1 MNVKTAMTLI
11 KKFKMLICGPVLL
24 NYALPLLMVYLVAG
38 TVAQKY
44 IGLYDSTKIF
54 FSAPLIWLGPVP
66 LPGVPLVL
74 ALIFLNLSCK
84 LIFKSPWH
92 KQKAGTLI
100 THIGAMFLLIGGLFT
115 ALYSH
120 EGYMAI
126 SPAQPQSQVT
136 DYHIRELLIRNEA
149 GDVIYRVDHREL
161 SAGQF
166 ISLPGS
172 AARIKIIE
180 HCRNCKITARE
191 EADSAYEFVGMA
203 QHMSLSADRLSNED
217 EKNMAGLLFAFIAE
231 ASPETIPAFVLIEDV
246 PNNPE
251 IKSGGTSYYF
261 SLGRQK
267 RELPF
272 QVELIQFKREMHPG
286 TAMAKA
292 YSSRVRIIDGEARW
306 ESLISMNEPLRYKGY
321 TFFQS
326 SFLQSDTGEVSVL
339 SVVWNAGRAFPYI
352 SGITMCL
359 GLILHLFLGF
369 RCKAGKAGKGHA

>member
-1 MNVKTAMTLI
+1 MMTAMILI
-11 KKFKMLICGPVLL
+11 KKFKMLISGPVLL
-24 NYALPLLMVYLVAG
+24 NYALPLLMVYLVSG

-54 FSAPLIWLGPVP
+54 FSAPFIWLGPVP

-74 ALIFLNLSCK
+74 ALIFINLSCK

-100 THIGAMFLLIGGLFT
+100 THIGAMFLLLGGLFT

-120 EGYMAI
+120 EGYMAL
-126 SPAQPQSQVT
+126 SPMQPQSKVT
-136 DYHIRELLIRNEA
+136 DYHIRELLIKNES
-149 GDVIYRVDHREL
+149 GGIIYRADHRDL
-161 SAGQF
+161 SAGQV
-166 ISLPGS
+166 IELPDS
-172 AARIKIIE
+172 KAQIKIIE
-180 HCRNCKITARE
+180 HCRNCKITTRE
-191 EADSAYEFVGMA
+191 EADSAYEFAGMA
-203 QHMSLSADRLSNED
+203 QHMSLSADKLSNED
-217 EKNMAGLLFAFIAE
+217 EKNMAGLLFAFMAE
-231 ASPETIPAFVLIEDV
+231 TPQKAAPAFVLIEDV

-251 IKSGGTSYYF
+251 VKSGAQSYYF
-261 SLGRQK
+261 SLGRQQ

-272 QVELIQFKREMHPG
+272 QVELLEFKREMHPG

-292 YSSRVRIIDGEARW
+292 YSSHVRIIDGASRW

-352 SGITMCL
+352 AGITMCL

-369 RCKAGKAGKGHA
+369 RRRAGKAGGDHA